1 MVKIRDDEND
11 YDLWMNRY
19 SNAMST
25 IPISESISSTTKPSG
40 SIRIPWQPLTGNY
53 VDSNAPSSYYS
64 VPDCIQFRF
73 KAKQPTSAIS
83 QFTQSLLVKGDLY
96 NGTADFGISLAY
108 SGSQS
113 GSFSGSVL
121 PNDSQ
126 YGHLRFHLS
135 GSTPEG
141 GILSTSSYF
150 STFF

>member
-1 MVKIRDDEND
+1 
-11 YDLWMNRY
+11 MNRY

-121 PNDSQ
+121 QAFVGSPLLLSLDQVVYRRDIFRITSEQ
-126 YGHLRFHLS
+126 YRDTLYTQTYQL
-135 GSTPEG
+135 
-141 GILSTSSYF
+141 
-150 STFF
+150 